1 MRILI
6 DECVPRKLKLDLTAA
21 GHECLTVPEAGL
33 AGRKNGELLQLAE
46 PGFEVFLT
54 IDKGLRYQQNITGR
68 NIAIL
73 IIRAKS
79 NRIAGVR
86 SHVANC
92 LMALQTI
99 KRGEIVEIGNPDS
112 DRA

>member
-6 DECVPRKLKLDLTAA
+6 DECVPRKLTFDFTAA
-21 GHECLTVPEAGL
+21 G
-33 AGRKNGELLQLAE
+33 
-46 PGFEVFLT
+46 
-54 IDKGLRYQQNITGR
+54 QQNITQR

-79 NRIAGVR
+79 NRIADVR

-92 LMALQTI
+92 LMVLRSI
-99 KRGEIVEIGNPDS
+99 RRGEIVEIGKTDS
-112 DRA
+112 

>member
-6 DECVPRKLKLDLTAA
+6 DECVPRKLTFDFTAA

-33 AGRKNGELLQLAE
+33 AAGKNGELLQLAE
-46 PGFEVFLT
+46 PGFEIFLT
-54 IDKGLRYQQNITGR
+54 LDKGLRYQQNITQR
-68 NIAIL
+68 NIVIL

-79 NRIAGVR
+79 NRIADVR

-92 LMALQTI
+92 LMVLRSI
-99 KRGEIVEIGNPDS
+99 RRGEIVEIGKTDS
-112 DRA
+112 